1 MASIVLASNVH
12 VVIQWE
18 RMGLVA
24 ERSILDRQS
33 QFLDRLGKWLRRQRK
48 PKPLAYAWTME
59 FSPHKGTH
67 THLLLSTRL
76 HPSGL
81 GELGRRLPEF
91 LGGRGVKL
99 PPGTIEI
106 ARSCIPLPYD
116 PSKTGWVAHTKDQR
130 RGLIAY
136 VIKGADPA
144 AAEAAG
150 INAEDHGT
158 VRLRRCGVSRSLDW
172 TARQRQGWRARET
185 PEFDFADLSEKR
197 RRSLGAAL
205 EGSWNRLRAA

>member
-59 FSPHKGTH
+59 FRPHKGTH
-67 THLLLSTRL
+67 THLLLSTPRL
-76 HPSGL
+76 HPSDL
-81 GELGRRLPEF
+81 GKLGRRLPEF
-91 LGGRGVKL
+91 LGGREIKL

-106 ARSCIPLPYD
+106 GRNFGRLPYD
-116 PSKTGWVAHTKDQR
+116 PSRSGWVAYTENQR
-130 RGLIAY
+130 RGLVAY
-136 VIKGADPA
+136 LLKGADPA

-158 VRLRRCGVSRSLDW
+158 VQLRRCGVSRALDW
-172 TARQRQGWRARET
+172 MARQRQGWRERET
-185 PEFDFADLSEKR
+185 TEFDFADLRDKR
-197 RRSLGAAL
+197 RRSLKA